1 MQLMDLLRQFTT
13 LEFWENLLDSF
24 QGLGPLVPI
33 LLTALESLI
42 PALPL
47 VGIVTVN
54 VAAHG
59 PLFGFLYSWV
69 GTCLGCFCMFFIF
82 RKLFGNLA
90 RNMAEKHTK
99 LAKARNWV
107 SRMKP
112 SALFLILIMPF
123 TPSSFVNFAF
133 GVSDFDA
140 KRYLKTLFVSKLIMI
155 ASLTAFGQ
163 SVAMALKENP
173 LYLLLAVGLLVAL
186 YWISKKIGKKY
197 DV

>member
-1 MQLMDLLRQFTT
+1 MQLVELLQQLTT
-13 LEFWENLLDSF
+13 LEFWEHLLDSF
-24 QGLGPLVPI
+24 QGLGPIAPI
-33 LLTALESLI
+33 VLTALESLI

-59 PLFGFLYSWV
+59 PLLGFLYSWI
-69 GTCLGCFCMFFIF
+69 GTCLGCFFMFFVF
-82 RKLFGNLA
+82 RKLFSNFA

-140 KRYLKTLFVSKLIMI
+140 KRYLKTLFFSKLIMI

-163 SVAMALKENP
+163 SLTMAITENP
-173 LYLLLAVGLLVAL
+173 LYLLLAVGLLGAL